1 MRAKVFV
8 QLRAG
13 VLDTQ
18 GKAVATALIDLGF
31 GEVLS
36 ARVGKLIELEL
47 EGNDRAAAEGRVQA
61 MCEHLLANAV
71 IETYSIEIE

>member
-1 MRAKVFV
+1 MRARVIV
-8 QLRAG
+8 GLRPG

-18 GKAVATALIDLGF
+18 GKTVANALRELGF

-36 ARVGKLIELEL
+36 ARVGKVIELEL
-47 EGNDRAAAEGRVQA
+47 TSSDHAAAQIEIKA
-61 MCEHLLANAV
+61 MCEQLLANAV

>member
-1 MRAKVFV
+1 MANA
-8 QLRAG
+8 LRE
-13 VLDTQ
+13 
-18 GKAVATALIDLGF
+18 LGF

-36 ARVGKLIELEL
+36 ARVGKVIELEL
-47 EGNDRAAAEGRVQA
+47 EGSDRAAAEGRVKA